1 MNEIDLMFGD
11 DEEVEKHEERP
22 TNSGVLKFHEGTE
35 EALFVFVKSK
45 AVQGDAPG
53 VLAAIDE
60 FCYTRHWM
68 MHIGDK
74 KLTFLNNAIDT
85 MKSLHRHEPRRTL
98 VELGAYCGY
107 SAVSIASRLEP
118 GRDMLY
124 SIENN
129 EHCVFWTQRMV
140 NYAGVQDRV
149 TVLKYRGGECS
160 AWKALLHTDS
170 IHLLFIDHDKRQYL
184 PDLKTIEGE
193 GLLQTNAVVVAD
205 NVVVFG
211 LQEYFQYVRD
221 PHGPFKS
228 SQLFEDTI
236 EYATSESEREQKDGI
251 EVSIHK

>member
-1 MNEIDLMFGD
+1 MDELDEMFGG
-11 DEEVEKHEERP
+11 DEVVVEERP
-22 TNSGVLKFHEGTE
+22 ANSGVLKFHEGTE
-35 EALFVFVKSK
+35 EALFMYVKNK
-45 AVQGDAPG
+45 AIAGNAES
-53 VLAAIDE
+53 VLKAIDD

-74 KLTFLNNAIDT
+74 KLSFLVNAIDT
-85 MKSLHRHEPRRTL
+85 MKSLHRVEPKRTL

-107 SAVSIASRLEP
+107 SAVSIAARLEP

-129 EHCVFWTQRMV
+129 DHCVAWTQRMV
-140 NYAGVQDRV
+140 EYAGVQDRV
-149 TVLKYRGGECS
+149 RVLKYRGGECN
-160 AWKALLHTDS
+160 AWKAHLHTDS

-193 GLLQTNAVVVAD
+193 GLLRTNAVVVAD

-211 LQEYFQYVRD
+211 LDEYFEYVRD
-221 PHGPFKS
+221 TEGPFKS

-236 EYATSESEREQKDGI
+236 EYANSESEREQKDGI